1 MEYFKMVALR
11 AYIQLADIG
20 DGRFLNKSNRFMNKE
35 TAKKLN
41 CTFLNKG
48 DLLIAR
54 MPDPLGRCCIF
65 PLEDNEKYVT
75 VVDIAILRLKH
86 NYDCNYIKYIINT
99 PNVRSD
105 ISRQTTGTTRTRI
118 TRKKLEQLPIPLPPL
133 PEQQKIASILD
144 AADNLR
150 QKDQQLIEKYTA
162 LSQSLFLEMFGDPE
176 TNPMEWESLLLED
189 MVQFLTSGSRGWA
202 QYYSDEGDLFLRIQ
216 NVGNNQL
223 LLDNV
228 TYVNPPEN
236 AEAKRTTVEMGDILL
251 SITADLGRTAVIP
264 ANLSKAYIN
273 QHLAIIRLK
282 DKYEPYYVSE
292 YISSIGGKRQ
302 LLKLDKGGVKAGL
315 NFSDIKSLNILNP
328 PIELQK
334 KYLERNQAIEAQKL
348 LALASLEKS
357 AALFNSLLQRAFKGE
372 LTT

>member
-1 MEYFKMVALR
+1 MSEVITSILHSTLGSITTLFADGDWVESKDQDKEGDIRL
-11 AYIQLADIG
+11 IQLADIG

-176 TNPMEWESLLLED
+176 TNPMEWESLLL
-189 MVQFLTSGSRGWA
+189 
-202 QYYSDEGDLFLRIQ
+202 
-216 NVGNNQL
+216 
-223 LLDNV
+223 
-228 TYVNPPEN
+228 
-236 AEAKRTTVEMGDILL
+236 
-251 SITADLGRTAVIP
+251 
-264 ANLSKAYIN
+264 
-273 QHLAIIRLK
+273 
-282 DKYEPYYVSE
+282 
-292 YISSIGGKRQ
+292 
-302 LLKLDKGGVKAGL
+302 
-315 NFSDIKSLNILNP
+315 
-328 PIELQK
+328 
-334 KYLERNQAIEAQKL
+334 
-348 LALASLEKS
+348 ALCES
-357 AALFNSLLQRAFKGE
+357 
-372 LTT
+372 

>member
-1 MEYFKMVALR
+1 
-11 AYIQLADIG
+11 
-20 DGRFLNKSNRFMNKE
+20 MNKE

-118 TRKKLEQLPIPLPPL
+118 TRKKLEQHPIPMPPL

-144 AADNLR
+144 AADSLR

-162 LSQSLFLEMFGDPE
+162 LSQSLFLEMFGDPLA
-176 TNPMEWESLLLED
+176 NPNNWPIISLANIIEEGPQNGLYKP
-189 MVQFLTSGSRGWA
+189 SGDYGT
-202 QYYSDEGDLFLRIQ
+202 G
-216 NVGNNQL
+216 
-223 LLDNV
+223 
-228 TYVNPPEN
+228 TP
-236 AEAKRTTVEMGDILL
+236 
-251 SITADLGRTAVIP
+251 
-264 ANLSKAYIN
+264 
-273 QHLAIIRLK
+273 IIRIDSFHNSVVALDKLK
-282 DKYEPYYVSE
+282 RVRVNDGELNKFEIFEGNFVINRVNSPSHLGKCGLVSGVKE
-292 YISSIGGKRQ
+292 RLVFESNMMRIKFNNGMVNNAYMLLMLSSQHVKRQ
-302 LLKLDKGGVKAGL
+302 
-315 NFSDIKSLNILNP
+315 ILNSA
-328 PIELQK
+328 K
-334 KYLERNQAIEAQKL
+334 DAVNQ
-348 LALASLEKS
+348 S
-357 AALFNSLLQRAFKGE
+357 
-372 LTT
+372 